1 MRIRDDHGTEL
12 NSEIDVQDSEII
24 LHSRSGKD
32 RNRDYKQ
39 AFLAIVSRLR
49 MRELRPAIYLD
60 SLPVQHTPLE
70 AREIWGPHE
79 TRPSEEQFAEIVRR
93 MNAVPGSVSRGA
105 WRRLLFKLPGH
116 SAHELTAII
125 SGRVS

>member
-12 NSEIDVQDSEII
+12 NSEIEVRDSEII

-39 AFLAIVSRLR
+39 AFLRIVSRLR
-49 MRELRPAIYLD
+49 AKGLRPDIYLD
-60 SLPVQHTPLE
+60 SRPVQHMALK
-70 AREIWGPHE
+70 AREVWGSHE
-79 TRPSEEQFAEIVRR
+79 SRPSEEQFAEIVRR

-105 WRRLLFKLPGH
+105 WRRLLFKVPGVSMH
-116 SAHELTAII
+116 QLSGII
-125 SGRVS
+125 RGN